1 MGRAEWEPRKPHGL
15 CLGLIPALTP
25 PPGGGSNPAFCLSSA
40 RVFCFISVA
49 RIHCQKYNFCKQNCK
64 NNIFFLNCHHLGGLN
79 TPLPSVPSRWA
90 DPLNPIFFLGRW
102 RWVCAGETIGSA
114 DTPWRGF
121 SCLLGT
127 RSRDTIWTRQID
139 PLTAAFP
146 SPKTVSPHRALQGS
160 SILWVVGVPNI
171 SLRFCKKNIPGV
183 LLAWQPLFAGSG

>member
-1 MGRAEWEPRKPHGL
+1 M
-15 CLGLIPALTP
+15 
-25 PPGGGSNPAFCLSSA
+25 
-40 RVFCFISVA
+40 
-49 RIHCQKYNFCKQNCK
+49 
-64 NNIFFLNCHHLGGLN
+64 NCHHLGGLN

-171 SLRFCKKNIPGV
+171 SLRFCKKKYSGGAASLAAPFCWVRLKNLRKFETAKSGV
-183 LLAWQPLFAGSG
+183 FEALNFAGNNFLGNCPVLSQPGLVQAQPGSSLPRGG